1 MTMTQ
6 VRATGDILGAK
17 IEGVDLSQPLS
28 ADDRALILQSL
39 GTFGVLCF
47 PRQRLEPAE
56 LKAFGA
62 RFGTLEVNV
71 ASSLYRS
78 QQPEVMLLSNIVENG
93 RPVGLPDAGQD
104 WHTDMS
110 YSRTIALA
118 TILYAIRIPRRDGEA
133 LGNTEFL
140 NMHAAYADLADDIK
154 QRLQGA
160 TALHD
165 FNKFWDMMRRERGSN
180 RPPLSDEQRRQKP
193 PVSHPIFLRHP
204 ITGRPVLYANPGYA
218 VRIDGLAERE
228 SDELLQMLFEHQRQ
242 AKYRYVH
249 EWAEGDVLM
258 WDDIGTVHR
267 AIGDYRPDEHRLMQ
281 RCQVIADRV
290 FDVDFVASAANG
302 AERTVHP

>member
-1 MTMTQ
+1 MTQ
-6 VRATGDILGAK
+6 VKATGEILGAK
-17 IEGVDLSQPLS
+17 IEGLDLSQPLG
-28 ADDRALILQSL
+28 ADDRALILRSL

-47 PRQRLEPAE
+47 PRQQLDSAT

-71 ASSLYRS
+71 ASSLYSS
-78 QQPEVMLLSNIVENG
+78 QQPEVMVLSNIVENG

-110 YSRTIALA
+110 YSTRIALA
-118 TILYAIRIPRRDGEA
+118 TILYAIRIPRRNGRV

-140 NMHAAYADLADDIK
+140 NMHAAYADLPDEIK
-154 QRLQGA
+154 RRLQSA

-193 PVSHPIFLRHP
+193 PVSHPVFLQHP
-204 ITGRPVLYANPGYA
+204 ITGRLVLYANPGYA

-242 AKYRYVH
+242 PKYRYVH
-249 EWAEGDVLM
+249 EWTEGDVLM

-267 AIGDYRPDEHRLMQ
+267 AIGDYQPDEHRLMQ

-290 FDVDFVASAANG
+290 YDGDFLGSAAQT
-302 AERTVHP
+302 ADSTRHS